1 MYKLIDKIPEG
12 IPEED
17 IETTHGQYIKNI
29 YPFIFERNMTKE
41 DVFNCALRGCKYDI
55 DVNQLKNK
63 IFKEKSLEK
72 FCAHFVSIITI
83 GVSISLFLMI
93 NLDGIIFSSYIKD
106 NTIFMYDE
114 KNNKYLK
121 VYLEKL
127 F

>member
-1 MYKLIDKIPEG
+1 MYKLIEKIPDD
-12 IPEED
+12 IPEKY
-17 IETTHGQYIKNI
+17 IETTHGMYIKNI

-41 DVFNCALRGCKYDI
+41 DVFNYALRGCKYDI

-72 FCAHFVSIITI
+72 FCTHFVSIMTI
-83 GVSISLFLMI
+83 GVSISLLMI

-106 NTIFMYDE
+106 NTIFIYDE

-121 VYLEKL
+121 VYLEKM